1 MPGECEFIARRE
13 VPEKRQV
20 LGVVSRN
27 VGLMVKACF
36 NYNCQA
42 TERAADWS
50 RTVQALTLFLP
61 SRVATRSDSQI
72 INGFFRL

>member
-42 TERAADWS
+42 TERAAD
-50 RTVQALTLFLP
+50 
-61 SRVATRSDSQI
+61 
-72 INGFFRL
+72 

>member
-27 VGLMVKACF
+27 VGLMVKACI

-42 TERAADWS
+42 IERAADWS
-50 RTVQALTLFLP
+50 RTVQALTLFLLN
-61 SRVATRSDSQI
+61 RVATRSDSQI
-72 INGFFRL
+72 INGFF